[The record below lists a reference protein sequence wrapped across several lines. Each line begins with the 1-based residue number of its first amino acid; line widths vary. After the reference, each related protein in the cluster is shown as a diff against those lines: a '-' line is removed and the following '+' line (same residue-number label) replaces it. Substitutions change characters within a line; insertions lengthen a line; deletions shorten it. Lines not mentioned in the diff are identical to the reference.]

1 MSFYTF
7 ELAIK
12 LVKKVM
18 LEDLMKL
25 DMDILKYLIN
35 KQDVINKQG
44 EIISTLAPHKP
55 KVPIKKI

>member
-1 MSFYTF
+1 MS
-7 ELAIK
+7 
-12 LVKKVM
+12 
-18 LEDLMKL
+18 EDLMKL

-55 KVPIKKI
+55 KVPIKKIYELKQDLKNNFA